1 MYNTYFA
8 QTESEGWWPTQGEI
22 STAETVAET
31 VLPLLLSQTDAQY
44 DFCGNGW
51 CYSDGLAQTDAQS
64 EFTFCGNGWCD
75 GLAQTDALNVSD
87 EMGSQDLLFP
97 GNSWV
102 LGYAQIEDEEDDCN
116 DCDSDDEDCL
126 AECE

>member
-31 VLPLLLSQTDAQY
+31 VLPLLLSQTDAQF
-44 DFCGNGW
+44 D
-51 CYSDGLAQTDAQS
+51 
-64 EFTFCGNGWCD
+64 FCGNGWCD

-102 LGYAQIEDEEDDCN
+102 LGYAQIEDEEDDCD
-116 DCDSDDEDCL
+116 DCDSDDEDCF